1 MAAFKNKDNGTW
13 YVQFRYTDWKGERQ
27 QKLKRGFATKRE
39 ALEWEREF
47 LMEKQADVNMTFESF
62 VALYER
68 DIKPK
73 LKLNTWLTKESIIK
87 KKILPYFAKRKL
99 SEITAKD
106 IMRWQNEIREMRDCH
121 GKPLS
126 KTYLKTVHNQLS
138 AIFNHAARFYGL
150 NLNPARQAGNMGAEE
165 RKEMLFWTREE
176 YTKFSEAMMDKPLSF
191 YAFEVLY
198 WCGIREGE
206 LLALTPADFDFEK
219 RTLTIN
225 KSYQRLNK
233 QDVITTP
240 KTPKSNRVIQMP
252 QFLCDELQDYLKQ
265 LYGVEPDSRMFP
277 ISKSYLHREMD
288 RGCKQTGVKR
298 IRIHD
303 LRHMARGDGIH
314 RTNARNMRLTAA
326 KISNAQQHNERE
338 KESYVNQDIVPER
351 THLNVHFKKP
361 TAGYAEMFEQL
372 KKDGIISTRGLKE
385 DAVLYG
391 ELVFDVNTAY
401 FHNHGGYDFAKQF
414 YTDAYKSAIE
424 SVGGEQYILS
434 AVMHADERNR
444 AMSDALGQDVY
455 HYHLHV
461 VYIPIVEKQI
471 LWSKR
476 CKDKSLVGTVKE
488 TIQQVSMSKKWDSKP
503 ALDEHGKPL
512 LNANG
517 KTVLRKS
524 YSVLQDDFFAAMR
537 KAGYDD
543 VERGERGS
551 SEEHLTVTQFK
562 VQQEQARL
570 TEFTEQNRQQ
580 EKQAATLGSKIE
592 KIQNQRVD
600 VRSIEKIVATSIP
613 FSSKVAVER
622 EDFDRLS
629 TLAKKYVTAEKKE
642 SKLQKALDA
651 ASKLIAKLKAE
662 IDSLKQE
669 ISDYKSVHSKLR
681 AAELEREN
689 TELRGKV
696 RSYEDVIQ
704 RNNLWR
710 FFHPRKE
717 KAVTRDEAR

>member
-1 MAAFKNKDNGTW
+1 MNDPHYLHTVSMTELYQTAYKSRPPVIDGLLYSGAYILAGAPKIGKSFLVAQLAYHVSTGQRLWGYEVHQGTVLYLALEDDFQRIQSRMFMMYGVADTASLHFATAANKIGNGLDEQLENFVREHPDTKLIIIDTM
-13 YVQFRYTDWKGERQ
+13 QKIREAGGEAYSYASDYKIIG
-27 QKLKRGFATKRE
+27 KLKRFADRHSICIVTVHHTRKQPAGDSFETISGTTGLLGCADGALLMQKKKRT
-39 ALEWEREF
+39 ALEATVDAVGRD
-47 LMEKQADVNMTFESF
+47 QQDQI
-62 VALYER
+62 LY
-68 DIKPK
+68 
-73 LKLNTWLTKESIIK
+73 
-87 KKILPYFAKRKL
+87 
-99 SEITAKD
+99 
-106 IMRWQNEIREMRDCH
+106 
-121 GKPLS
+121 
-126 KTYLKTVHNQLS
+126 
-138 AIFNHAARFYGL
+138 
-150 NLNPARQAGNMGAEE
+150 
-165 RKEMLFWTREE
+165 
-176 YTKFSEAMMDKPLSF
+176 
-191 YAFEVLY
+191 
-198 WCGIREGE
+198 
-206 LLALTPADFDFEK
+206 
-219 RTLTIN
+219 
-225 KSYQRLNK
+225 
-233 QDVITTP
+233 
-240 KTPKSNRVIQMP
+240 
-252 QFLCDELQDYLKQ
+252 
-265 LYGVEPDSRMFP
+265 
-277 ISKSYLHREMD
+277 
-288 RGCKQTGVKR
+288 
-298 IRIHD
+298 
-303 LRHMARGDGIH
+303 
-314 RTNARNMRLTAA
+314 
-326 KISNAQQHNERE
+326 
-338 KESYVNQDIVPER
+338 
-351 THLNVHFKKP
+351 
-361 TAGYAEMFEQL
+361 L
-372 KKDGIISTRGLKE
+372 KKDADTQIWSLERTENKPHQE
-385 DAVLYG
+385 PPDPVLDTVSQLVSSESREWAG
-391 ELVFDVNTAY
+391 SPTELAEAVNTGMVA
-401 FHNHGGYDFAKQF
+401 N
-414 YTDAYKSAIE
+414 
-424 SVGGEQYILS
+424 
-434 AVMHADERNR
+434 
-444 AMSDALGQDVY
+444 ALT
-455 HYHLHV
+455 HV
-461 VYIPIVEKQI
+461 VYIPVVEKQI
-471 LWSKR
+471 LWTKR

-570 TEFTEQNRQQ
+570 AAFTEQNRQQ

-622 EDFDRLS
+622 EDFDRIS

-642 SKLQKALDA
+642 SKLQKAVDA
-651 ASKLIAKLKAE
+651 ANKLIAKLKAE

-710 FFHPRKE
+710 FFHPLRE